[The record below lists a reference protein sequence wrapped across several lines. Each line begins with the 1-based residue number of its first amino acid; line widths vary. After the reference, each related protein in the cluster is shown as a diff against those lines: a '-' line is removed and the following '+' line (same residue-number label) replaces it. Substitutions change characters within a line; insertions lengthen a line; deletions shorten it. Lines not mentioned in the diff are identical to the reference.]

1 MPDTLLAF
9 DFGAKRTGVAVG
21 NTLTK
26 TATALQTIREEA
38 SQARLSKVALLI
50 KEWQP
55 NTLIVGRPLHPDGT
69 PHAMTARAEK
79 FARALQAQFRLPLKL
94 VDERY
99 SSAVVADQNNVSTD
113 VDAQA
118 AQNIL
123 QQYFDEREH
132 FPGA

>member
-26 TATALQTIREEA
+26 TAQALLTIHEEA
-38 SQARLSKVALLI
+38 SQARLFKIATLV

-55 NTLIVGRPLHPDGT
+55 SCLVVGRPLHPDGT
-69 PHAMTARAEK
+69 AHAMTARAEK
-79 FARALQAQFRLPLKL
+79 FARRLKAQFHLPLKL

-99 SSAVVADQNNVSTD
+99 SSAVVADSQD
-113 VDAQA
+113 LDASA
-118 AQNIL
+118 AQIIL
-123 QQYFDEREH
+123 QQYLDEH
-132 FPGA
+132 HTPSKH